1 MAHIEPLIDA
11 QPAAQILGLLPV
23 TRGASVPNGS
33 MESHADR
40 TLGDQFPMQ
49 PVTLKPFTA
58 QFAAEWQKGCGNGEL
73 LLCQSEVRPL

>member
-11 QPAAQILGLLPV
+11 RPAAQVPGLLLL

-40 TLGDQFPMQ
+40 TPGDLFPDATRHTE
-49 PVTLKPFTA
+49 PIHRAVCRRVEGSLRECGD
-58 QFAAEWQKGCGNGEL
+58 AAV
-73 LLCQSEVRPL
+73 QSEARSL